1 MVSLNALRDTLVSV
15 LQCVPQGDPQCVLQ
29 CVPHCVPQ
37 GDPQCVL
44 QCVPHC
50 VPQGDP
56 ESSKAREKLCQHR
69 SSKGAHIDPQG
80 DQGERYISIIKANVQ
95 LANMPTYIYICVLK

>member
-1 MVSLNALRDTLVSV
+1 MQQKNLTMLSLNALRDTLVSV
-15 LQCVPQGDPQCVLQ
+15 LQCVPQRDPQR
-29 CVPHCVPQ
+29 
-37 GDPQCVL
+37 VL

-95 LANMPTYIYICVLK
+95 LANMPTYKYLRS

>member
-1 MVSLNALRDTLVSV
+1 MQQKNLTMVSLNALRDTLVSV
-15 LQCVPQGDPQCVLQ
+15 LQ
-29 CVPHCVPQ
+29 CVPQ

-80 DQGERYISIIKANVQ
+80 DQGERYISIRKANLHSYSWPICQ
-95 LANMPTYIYICVLK
+95 HIYICVLE

>member
-15 LQCVPQGDPQCVLQ
+15 LQCV
-29 CVPHCVPQ
+29 
-37 GDPQCVL
+37 PQCVL

-95 LANMPTYIYICVLK
+95 LANMPTYIYLRS